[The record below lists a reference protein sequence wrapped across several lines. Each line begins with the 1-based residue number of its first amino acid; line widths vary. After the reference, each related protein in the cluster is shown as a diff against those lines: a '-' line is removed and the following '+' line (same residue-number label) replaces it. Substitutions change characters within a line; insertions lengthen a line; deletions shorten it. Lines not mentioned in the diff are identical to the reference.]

1 MLKKF
6 FVLFIVGM
14 LAFTAAG
21 CTIFGDFD
29 DDDNVSAST
38 TVVKTVIKKPAAG
51 GGNILG
57 NLKAGLKG
65 QVTTDVVTGAVVTLT
80 LANGSVFTMTD
91 NGNGEYTATV
101 SGLEGAP
108 GFIIEARKGDLLVQ
122 NMVTDL
128 ANTDLSSPI
137 ESNHLT
143 TAFAQVAIS
152 AANVLSS
159 QTGVNVATLED
170 LIKNVTSI
178 TIDYSELKR
187 QVTDETNV
195 TYESS
200 RNIVT
205 VALANADENTTNSDA
220 GASLLEKII
229 SGSFTDLN
237 SDVLTDLSEAAG
249 VEITTSTTTDIWEEK
264 VTTPLEETGVPT
276 VAPATDKEAIDA
288 AATTFVN
295 AFLKVVSG
303 STLTT
308 DEKTNLS
315 AVLSEDFIM
324 NGMTK
329 PVLLNTTPGED
340 DDLDRFEGGHSL
352 VKINDN
358 TYLIHVAGT
367 AYLKTGGSIKIDSA
381 VEGYIYS
388 GLTPT
393 EFKLNSLES
402 NISEFPVMI
411 SRQTDGS
418 WKIMGNRIK
427 VDGVEIELQY
437 GLDVDQS
444 RQFTNF
450 WLQLDDT
457 TSFEVESVTVSGGNI
472 EGTGVSL
479 AKDATNADSNAWHYW
494 ATYPTATNGTVTHTS
509 PYPSAG
515 WTYAANYHVAGT
527 EYTFTV
533 KFKDGTTQTFKHK
546 VPQIPTGYAP
556 FTATQV
562 SVTIADNKLK
572 LTWPKNANAAL
583 FDSYYVSVWCQ
594 QEGGDSRLLEWETS
608 DINTVSTEF
617 AFIGSDYELIPGKN
631 YSVSLHSELKNGLSQ
646 HFHKG
651 FTVPDQ
657 TEAAAV
663 AMSKALD
670 GGLRGV
676 AQSAAGIVPPV
687 VGGSLRG
694 AVAVAAT
701 LGLPANTMFYDTY
714 TAYTPDPNI
723 TNVFELPNSTTTG
736 IVRHLLQF
744 LDVNK
749 AEIAYSTTTN
759 NLTAQPNLMNM
770 LVVLQNETA
779 GLNMELYMEEHP
791 LQTSATEY
799 HLAFGGNGTVTA
811 QLGSEEL
818 EIRINDAM
826 VDVSKS
832 IADGLMVHGLNLEA
846 SLYKNGQPF
855 QVDGQNVTL
864 TGCGFNEQGLESGYV
879 VAGTKNIGMF
889 ARDTTGLKLI
899 FLNEDGSNGESIYI
913 Q

>member
-14 LAFTAAG
+14 LAFTAVG

-29 DDDNVSAST
+29 DDDNVAAST
-38 TVVKTVIKKPAAG
+38 TLVKTVIKKPAAG

-57 NLKAGLKG
+57 NLKAGIKG

-152 AANVLSS
+152 AANVLST

-187 QVTDETNV
+187 QVTDEANV

-303 STLTT
+303 SILTT

-594 QEGGDSRLLEWETS
+594 EEGGDSRLLEWETS

-617 AFIGSDYELIPGKN
+617 ALVSSSYEMISGKN

-663 AMSKALD
+663 AMSQALNA
-670 GGLRGV
+670 GTQVV
-676 AQSAAGIVPPV
+676 AAAVQTVNPQMPSA
-687 VGGSLRG
+687 GSLR
-694 AVAVAAT
+694 ASDPVDAS
-701 LGLPANTMFYDTY
+701 TMFPAGTYFYAVY
-714 TAYTPDPNI
+714 TAYNNLV
-723 TNVFELPNSTTTG
+723 NVFSLVPADTAIKHQLMQFFTDATSTNPLAYPFTSTPAGLGIIVGIDKDFTTG
-736 IVRHLLQF
+736 
-744 LDVNK
+744 
-749 AEIAYSTTTN
+749 
-759 NLTAQPNLMNM
+759 
-770 LVVLQNETA
+770 
-779 GLNMELYMEEHP
+779 
-791 LQTSATEY
+791 
-799 HLAFGGNGTVTA
+799 GNVK
-811 QLGSEEL
+811 
-818 EIRINDAM
+818 M
-826 VDVSKS
+826 
-832 IADGLMVHGLNLEA
+832 H
-846 SLYKNGQPF
+846 
-855 QVDGQNVTL
+855 
-864 TGCGFNEQGLESGYV
+864 LESGNQGLDFMTADSTITTHGEGLVTVDLNGDSLEVDMKNISCDVSRNGFTPVDVFGMFEADLYLNGEV
-879 VAGTKNIGMF
+879 FTVENQTATLRNGQFGANGLITADIMAGTTKV
-889 ARDTTGLKLI
+889 AALSRDTSGALI
-899 FLNEDGSNGESIYI
+899 LTLAYGTADQKQITIE
-913 Q
+913 

>member
-1 MLKKF
+1 VLKKF

-152 AANVLSS
+152 AANVLST

-329 PVLLNTTPGED
+329 SVLLIAIPGED

-411 SRQTDGS
+411 SRQSDGS

-427 VDGVEIELQY
+427 VDEVEIELQY
-437 GLDVDQS
+437 GLNVDQS
-444 RQFTNF
+444 NQFTNF
-450 WLQLDDT
+450 WLQVTDT
-457 TSFEVESVTVSGGNI
+457 ESYEVESVTVSGGRI
-472 EGTGVSL
+472 EGTGISL
-479 AKDATNADSNAWHYW
+479 SKDDTIADSNAWHYW
-494 ATYPTATNGTVTHTS
+494 NPDTTIKHVS
-509 PYPSAG
+509 PYPTNG
-515 WTYAANYHVAGT
+515 WTYSANYHVAGT

-533 KFKDGTTQTFKHK
+533 KFKDGTIQTFKHR

-572 LTWPKNANAAL
+572 LTWPKNANTAL

-594 QEGGDSRLLEWETS
+594 EEGGDSRLLEWETS

-617 AFIGSDYELIPGKN
+617 ALVSSSYEMISGKN

-663 AMSKALD
+663 AMSQALNA
-670 GGLRGV
+670 GTQVV
-676 AQSAAGIVPPV
+676 AAAVQTVNPQMPSA
-687 VGGSLRG
+687 GSLR
-694 AVAVAAT
+694 ASDPVDAS
-701 LGLPANTMFYDTY
+701 TMFPAGTYFYAVY
-714 TAYTPDPNI
+714 TAYNNLV
-723 TNVFELPNSTTTG
+723 NVFSLVPADTAIKHQLMQFFTDATSTNPLAYPFTSTPAGLGIIVGIDKDFTTG
-736 IVRHLLQF
+736 
-744 LDVNK
+744 
-749 AEIAYSTTTN
+749 
-759 NLTAQPNLMNM
+759 
-770 LVVLQNETA
+770 
-779 GLNMELYMEEHP
+779 
-791 LQTSATEY
+791 
-799 HLAFGGNGTVTA
+799 GNVK
-811 QLGSEEL
+811 
-818 EIRINDAM
+818 M
-826 VDVSKS
+826 
-832 IADGLMVHGLNLEA
+832 H
-846 SLYKNGQPF
+846 
-855 QVDGQNVTL
+855 
-864 TGCGFNEQGLESGYV
+864 LESGNQGLDFMTADSTITTHGEGLVTVDLNGDSLEVDMKNISCDVSRNGFTPVDVFGMFEADLYLNGEV
-879 VAGTKNIGMF
+879 FTVDNQTATLRNGQFGANGLITADIMAGTTKV
-889 ARDTTGLKLI
+889 AALSRDTSGALI
-899 FLNEDGSNGESIYI
+899 LTLAYGTADQKQITIE
-913 Q
+913 

>member
-1 MLKKF
+1 VLKKF

-14 LAFTAAG
+14 LAFSAAG
-21 CTIFGDFD
+21 CGLFGD
-29 DDDNVSAST
+29 DDDDYIPST
-38 TVVKTVIKKPAAG
+38 TLVKTVIKKPAAG
-51 GGNILG
+51 GSNILG
-57 NLKAGLKG
+57 NLKAGIKA
-65 QVTTDVVTGAVVTLT
+65 QVTTDVVKGAVVTLT
-80 LANGSVFTMTD
+80 LANGGGTFTMID

-101 SGLEGAP
+101 SGLDGAP

-152 AANVLSS
+152 AANILST
-159 QTGVNVATLED
+159 QTGVTVATLED
-170 LIKNVTSI
+170 LIRNVTSI

-187 QVTDETNV
+187 QVTDEANV

-205 VALANADENTTNSDA
+205 VALSNADESTTNSDA

-229 SGSFTDLN
+229 SGSYADL
-237 SDVLTDLSEAAG
+237 SSEVLTDLSEASG
-249 VEITTSTTTDIWEEK
+249 VEITTSTTTDIWEDK
-264 VTTPLEETGVPT
+264 VTTPLEESGVPT

-288 AATTFVN
+288 AANTFIN

-308 DEKTNLS
+308 DEKTTLS
-315 AVLSEDFIM
+315 GVLSEDFIM

-329 PVLLNTTPGED
+329 TVLLNNVPSED
-340 DDLDRFEGGHSL
+340 DDLDRFDGGHSL
-352 VKINDN
+352 VKVNDN
-358 TYLIHVAGT
+358 TYLIHIAGT
-367 AYLKTGGSIKIDSA
+367 AYLKNGGSIKLDST
-381 VEGYIYS
+381 VEGYVYT

-393 EFKLNSLES
+393 EFKLNDLES

-427 VDGVEIELQY
+427 VDEVEIELQY
-437 GLDVDQS
+437 GLNLDGNH
-444 RQFTNF
+444 QFTSFYLEVN
-450 WLQLDDT
+450 DT
-457 TSFEVESVTVSGGNI
+457 TSFPVESVTLTGGKLPA
-472 EGTGVSL
+472 TGESL
-479 AKDATNADSNAWHYW
+479 SKDATMADSNSWHYW
-494 ATYPTATNGTVTHTS
+494 NTDTTIKHVS
-509 PYPSAG
+509 PYPTNG
-515 WTYAANYHVAGT
+515 WTYAANDHVAGT
-527 EYTFTV
+527 EYTYTV
-533 KFKDGTTQTFKHK
+533 KFTDGTTQTFKHK

-556 FTATQV
+556 FTNTQV

-572 LTWPKNANAAL
+572 LTWPKNANTTL

-594 QEGGDSRLLEWETS
+594 EEGGDSRLLEWETS

-617 AFIGSDYELIPGKN
+617 ALVSSSYEMISGKN

-687 VGGSLRG
+687 VSSGSLRG
-694 AVAVAAT
+694 AVAVAT
-701 LGLPANTMFYDTY
+701 SLGLPANTMFYDTY

-723 TNVFELPNSTTTG
+723 TNVFELPNNTTAG

-749 AEIAYSTTTN
+749 AEISYSTTTN
-759 NLTAQPNLMNM
+759 NLTAQPDLMNM

-779 GLNMELYMEEHP
+779 GLNMELYMDQHP

-799 HLAFGGNGTVTA
+799 QLAFGGNGTVTA
-811 QLGSEEL
+811 QMGSDEL
-818 EIRINDAM
+818 EIRITDAM
-826 VDVSKS
+826 VDVSKNQTN
-832 IADGLMVHGLNLEA
+832 GLMVQGMNLEA
-846 SLYKNGQPF
+846 SLYKNDQPF
-855 QVDGQNVTL
+855 QIDGQNVTL
-864 TGCGFNEQGLESGYV
+864 FNCGFNEQGLESGYV

-899 FLNEDGSNGESIYI
+899 FLNEDGSNGDSIYI